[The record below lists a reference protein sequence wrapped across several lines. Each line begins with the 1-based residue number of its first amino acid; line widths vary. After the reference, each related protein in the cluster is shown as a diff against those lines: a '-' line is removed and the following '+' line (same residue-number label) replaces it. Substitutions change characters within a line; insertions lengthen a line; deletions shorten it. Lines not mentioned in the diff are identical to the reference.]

1 MNEVKLSKPADM
13 FPWGVLFIRCADGKD
28 IIRLLSGADSI
39 LRTVESY
46 AAEYP
51 GCKMRVFEGAG
62 NEKNQY
68 FKRCVENF
76 WGVC

>member
-1 MNEVKLSKPADM
+1 MKECILSEPADG

-28 IIRLLSGADSI
+28 IVRLLSGADSI

-46 AAEYP
+46 ATEYP

-68 FKRCVENF
+68 FKRCTENF